1 MGEVLAADFKAKRY
15 LGKLGEPI
23 VTPLETGLAIIAEAI
38 SGYPASID
46 DIVWPGMDSANYVA
60 PEKDPA

>member
-1 MGEVLAADFKAKRY
+1 MGDVLAADFKAKRY
-15 LGKLGEPI
+15 LGKVNPVE
-23 VTPLETGLAIIAEAI
+23 TPLETGLAIIAEAI
-38 SGYPASID
+38 SSYPASID